1 MAEIQHIT
9 KENFNELVIDAKGL
23 VLVDFFATW
32 CGPCKMLAPIL
43 EQVAE
48 EMDGKITIAKLDIDE
63 CMELAQEYGIMSV
76 PTMIL
81 FKEGAE
87 VARNIGF
94 RGKPQIIEMINSK
107 IE

>member
-1 MAEIQHIT
+1 MKIEHLDNESF
-9 KENFNELVIDAKGL
+9 ENAIKGAKTP

-48 EMDGKITIAKLDIDE
+48 EMGDKVVIAKADIDE

-87 VARNIGF
+87 VSRNIGF
-94 RGKPQIIEMINSK
+94 RGKPQIVEMINSK
-107 IE
+107 LD